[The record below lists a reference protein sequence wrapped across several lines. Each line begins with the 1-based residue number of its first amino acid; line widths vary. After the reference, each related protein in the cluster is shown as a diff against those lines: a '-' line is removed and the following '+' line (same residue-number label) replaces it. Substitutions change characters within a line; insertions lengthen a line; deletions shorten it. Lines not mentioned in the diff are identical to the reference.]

1 VENSHSRCGYIAI
14 VGRPNVG
21 KSTLLNAIL
30 NRKLAITSHKA
41 QTTRHAI
48 LGIKTVDTDQ
58 FIYVDTP
65 GMHRSG
71 GRQLNRVMNR
81 TAEAVLYDVDI
92 VLFLV
97 EARKWQDADE
107 QVLNKLKKIDVPVLL
122 VLNKVDQ
129 LKNKEKLLPLLASLN
144 NKFEFTDVVPISAMQ
159 QKTVSHLEEVVE
171 KYLPSNPHFFPD
183 GQLTDRGGD
192 FIIAEM
198 LREKILQYCQ
208 EEVPYSATV
217 TVEKFERN
225 EKILNINVVI
235 WVERETQKA
244 IVIGKKGENLKNIAS
259 RARHDLEKHFNEK
272 IFLQCY
278 VKVKSGWA
286 DSHQA
291 LQKFGLLD
299 NLEG

>member
-1 VENSHSRCGYIAI
+1 MENSYSRCGYIAI

-48 LGIKTVDTDQ
+48 LGIKTVDADQ

-81 TAEAVLYDVDI
+81 TAEAVLYDVDL

-97 EARKWQDADE
+97 EAKKWQDADE
-107 QVLNKLKKIDVPVLL
+107 QVLNKLKKIDAPVLL
-122 VLNKVDQ
+122 VMNKVDHV
-129 LKNKEKLLPLLASLN
+129 KNKEKLLPLLASLN
-144 NKFEFTDVVPISAMQ
+144 DKFEFAEVLPISAMQ
-159 QKTVSHLEEVVE
+159 QKTVSHLEKVVE
-171 KYLPSNPHFFPD
+171 KYLPPNPHFFPD

-225 EKILNINVVI
+225 EKIININVVI

-259 RARHDLEKHFNEK
+259 RARHDLEIHFNEK

-286 DSHQA
+286 DNHQA

-299 NLEG
+299 NLED